1 MWENFT
7 EQSVDSPTCTATIS
21 LPPRCIRAQQM
32 DYLPRKTLYKWFLRT
47 YIGRPAYP
55 SLIVFTYK
63 MGFSRDGITNFCNQ
77 DVWAHENSHGTV
89 HSKHQQQFSLEVCSG
104 TGGDRLLRPYFLPLY
119 PTGAVYH
126 FTQNIIPD
134 LLQSYCALIKLYFII
149 LLNQTKINQQ
159 ATTTDSPQVRSIW
172 EYYH

>member
-1 MWENFT
+1 M
-7 EQSVDSPTCTATIS
+7 DSPTCTATIS

-159 ATTTDSPQVRSIW
+159 ATTTDSPQVRSI
-172 EYYH
+172 